1 MAVAFDLS
9 LDESLQFCTSM
20 TFLDYESQPIISN
33 FTFQP
38 PVSRHVLY
46 ETVFMEFEGGI
57 VRTLTFSTPMIA
69 RSFLANM
76 ESLEREVTLELGLQ
90 LR

>member
-9 LDESLQFCTSM
+9 LDKFFRFCASM

-38 PVSRHVLY
+38 PVSSRVLY
-46 ETVFMEFEGGI
+46 ETVFMEFEGGV
-57 VRTLTFSTPMIA
+57 VRTLGFSTSMIA

-76 ESLEREVTLELGLQ
+76 ESLEREVILELGLQ